1 MSEVV
6 IDSSIAL
13 TWCFEDEASPETDK
27 LFERVRDDGAI
38 VPGLWYLELSNV
50 LLQAEKRGRISTGD
64 IATRLDLIA
73 ELPISVDQETTVR
86 AWHEILTL
94 ARAERLT
101 TYDAT
106 YLELS
111 SRRGLPLLTKDK
123 DLAQAA
129 VRLGVVILP
138 LPEKKEPTAP
148 VRGRRRGN

>member
-1 MSEVV
+1 VSEVV

-13 TWCFEDEASPETDK
+13 AWSFEDEASRETDK
-27 LFERVRDDGAI
+27 LFERVRDDGAV

-50 LLQAEKRGRISTGD
+50 LLQAEQRGRISTGD
-64 IATRLDLIA
+64 VATRLDLVA
-73 ELPISVDQETTVR
+73 ELPIFVDEETTVR

-106 YLELS
+106 YLELAA
-111 SRRGLPLLTKDK
+111 RRGLALLTRDD

-129 VRLGVVILP
+129 TRLGVAVLP
-138 LPEKKEPTAP
+138 APKKKGT
-148 VRGRRRGN
+148 RRSAKARPGS

>member
-1 MSEVV
+1 VSEVV

-27 LFERVRDDGAI
+27 LFERVRDDGAV

-50 LLQAEKRGRISTGD
+50 LLQAERRGRISTGD
-64 IATRLDLIA
+64 VATRLDLIA
-73 ELPISVDQETTVR
+73 ELPISVDQETTIR

-101 TYDAT
+101 AYDAA
-106 YLELS
+106 YLELA
-111 SRRGLPLLTKDK
+111 SRRGLHLLTRDN

-129 VRLGVVILP
+129 LRLGVVVLP
-138 LPEKKEPTAP
+138 PPKKKGVPHSTKTRAEQ
-148 VRGRRRGN
+148 